1 VLQCNGIFIT
11 SKQECLKFLPK
22 TLSDESLDVAGG
34 YSKQLHQNSWM
45 VVFEAAEKDFY
56 DIAINIVDFRVDFS
70 WQDLAVCVP

>member
-1 VLQCNGIFIT
+1 
-11 SKQECLKFLPK
+11 LPK

-56 DIAINIVDFRVDFS
+56 DITINIVDLVHEYK
-70 WQDLAVCVP
+70 AVGT